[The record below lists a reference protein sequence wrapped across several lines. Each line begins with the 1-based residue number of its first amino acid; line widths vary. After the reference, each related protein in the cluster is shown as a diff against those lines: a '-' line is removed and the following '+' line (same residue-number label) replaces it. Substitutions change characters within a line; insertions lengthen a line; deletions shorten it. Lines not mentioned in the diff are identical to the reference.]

1 MTKTNK
7 KSQHCSSSM
16 GNVHLSVSF
25 EVTDVKLLPEPT
37 MMEKDYE
44 NQNVAFLSH
53 IPGQNLW

>member
-1 MTKTNK
+1 MAKTKK
-7 KSQHCSSSM
+7 QKQHRSSSL
-16 GNVHLSVSF
+16 GNLHLSVSF

-37 MMEKDYE
+37 VMEKDYQ